1 MQIDDLAQVHAI
13 DVQSFSMPWPLS
25 SYRYELLENPAS
37 LQWVAE
43 ACSPD
48 GACQVVGMIVVWLI
62 LDEAHIATIAVQA
75 DHRGRGIGRVLLA
88 QALQASIRKGAHMA
102 TLEVRA
108 GNQVAQEFY
117 RGFEFEVVNRR
128 PRYYRDNNEDALIM
142 TISGLDRAY
151 AAWLE
156 KKKLTAQDY
165 GNS

>member
-1 MQIDDLAQVHAI
+1 
-13 DVQSFSMPWPLS
+13 
-25 SYRYELLENPAS
+25 LLVS
-37 LQWVAE
+37 
-43 ACSPD
+43 
-48 GACQVVGMIVVWLI
+48 
-62 LDEAHIATIAVQA
+62 
-75 DHRGRGIGRVLLA
+75 
-88 QALQASIRKGAHMA
+88 ALQASIRKGARLA